1 MNTPFA
7 ISNDYIREHG
17 RLVRLLN
24 DSSAALL
31 EAQRIQEKATLDLE
45 QQVYRF
51 NYIVTQT
58 GPLTRYLARHFEF
71 LDFVPPSEIEFEAGS
86 IAPEVIL
93 ASEQV
98 NDFAHLQAAILDAHM
113 LAGEQTAEWRH
124 IDSLRG
130 ML

>member
-17 RLVRLLN
+17 RLVLLLN

-45 QQVYRF
+45 RQVNRF
-51 NYIVTQT
+51 NDIVTQAA
-58 GPLTRYLARHFEF
+58 PLTRYLARHFDF
-71 LDFVPPSEIEFEAGS
+71 LDFVPPSVIEFEAGS
-86 IAPEVIL
+86 IAYEVNA
-93 ASEQV
+93 ASKQV
-98 NDFAHLQAAILDAHM
+98 NDFAHLQAAISDAEM
-113 LAGEQTAEWRH
+113 LAGEQSAEWRH
-124 IDSLRG
+124 TDSLRG

>member
-17 RLVRLLN
+17 RLVLLLN
-24 DSSAALL
+24 YSSAALL
-31 EAQRIQEKATLDLE
+31 EAQRMHEKATLELE
-45 QQVYRF
+45 RQVNRF
-51 NYIVTQT
+51 NGNVAQT
-58 GPLTRYLARHFEF
+58 GPLTRYLTRHFEF
-71 LDFVPPSEIEFEAGS
+71 IFFVPPSEIEFEAVS
-86 IAPEVIL
+86 IAQEVNL

-98 NDFAHLQAAILDAHM
+98 NDFAHLQAAILDADM

-124 IDSLRG
+124 TDSLRG